1 MMDAF
6 SLKNKTIVVTG
17 STGVLGA
24 SFIRAIA
31 QAGGQL
37 VLLGRNMEV
46 AEARA
51 HAICEAGGK
60 AIAIR
65 ADVLKED
72 ELSKACS
79 QATSV
84 YGSID
89 GLVNAAGGNL
99 PGAVVDPSADL
110 FSLDIDALK
119 KVHEL
124 NLIGTILP
132 TQVFGKSIAA
142 TGSGSIVNISSV
154 SASRAL
160 TRVLGYSL
168 AKAGVEA
175 YTRWMAVELAHRYR
189 DAIRINA
196 MVPGFFL
203 TEQNKQL
210 LTTESGAYT
219 PRAQKIIEQTPFG
232 RLGAPVELEGG
243 LIWLLSDASKFVSGT
258 TISIDGAFSAFSGV

>member
-1 MMDAF
+1 MDSIF

-24 SFIRAIA
+24 SFISAIA

-72 ELSKACS
+72 ELSKACA

-110 FSLDIDALK
+110 FSLDMEALK
-119 KVHEL
+119 NVVEL
-124 NLIGTILP
+124 NLMGTVLP
-132 TQVFGKSIAA
+132 TQVFGKTIAA
-142 TGSGSIVNISSV
+142 SGGGSIVNISSV

-175 YTRWMAVELAHRYR
+175 YTKWMAVELANRYK
-189 DAIRINA
+189 DSIRINA

-210 LTTESGAYT
+210 LTTASGEFT
-219 PRAQKIIEQTPFG
+219 PRAQKIIQQTPYG
-232 RLGAPVELEGG
+232 RLGTPSELEGG

-258 TISIDGAFSAFSGV
+258 TITIDGAFSAFSGV